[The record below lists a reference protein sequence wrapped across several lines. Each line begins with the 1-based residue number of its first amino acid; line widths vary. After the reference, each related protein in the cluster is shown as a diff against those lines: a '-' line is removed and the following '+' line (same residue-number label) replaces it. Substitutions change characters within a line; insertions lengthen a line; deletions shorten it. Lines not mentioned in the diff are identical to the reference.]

1 MNLFKARLCAAAG
14 IDVSE
19 KIVIVLYAYIY
30 TQENDENYIEDG
42 F

>member
-1 MNLFKARLCAAAG
+1 MNLFKARLCTAAG

-19 KIVIVLYAYIY
+19 KIVIVLYAYIRKRMMRV
-30 TQENDENYIEDG
+30 IEVG